1 MAALGI
7 TMREHVFSK
16 SAWMLISSPGNE
28 KDEKE
33 INNSTYNDTI
43 KNKIGVNL
51 IVQDIAKRN

>member
-1 MAALGI
+1 MFLYI
-7 TMREHVFSK
+7 
-16 SAWMLISSPGNE
+16 GNE

-43 KNKIGVNL
+43 KNKIGVNS